1 MGLKNKITSWV
12 AGVAVDDVLKS
23 RLGVTDTQKRK
34 RVVREV
40 KRMIKSPR
48 DEPVAYGGLVG
59 VAVALFAAFG
69 LELEGEHLAI
79 TISTVIALVSFIQR
93 QLVSPVSKKDNQ

>member
-23 RLGVTDTQKRK
+23 RLGVVEKDKRT

-40 KRMIKSPR
+40 KQ
-48 DEPVAYGGLVG
+48 LVNPKQKYVGYIG

-69 LELEGEHLAI
+69 LELDPEQLAI
-79 TISTVIALVSFIQR
+79 TIATVIAIATFLQR
-93 QLVSPVSKKDNQ
+93 KLTKKKDQG